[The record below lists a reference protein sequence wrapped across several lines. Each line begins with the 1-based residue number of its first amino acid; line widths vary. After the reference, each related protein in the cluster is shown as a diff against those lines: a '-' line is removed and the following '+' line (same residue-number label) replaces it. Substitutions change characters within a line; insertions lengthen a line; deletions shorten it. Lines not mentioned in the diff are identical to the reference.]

1 MDVWILIFGLVW
13 LVKVKN
19 VRGFG
24 SIAAFF
30 LTRSLIFLV
39 IFELYRMFNYFPSH
53 KIWYGEAQASSP
65 SLFPTITL
73 ETSST
78 RAIQAL

>member
-1 MDVWILIFGLVW
+1 MDVWILIFGLIW
-13 LVKVKN
+13 LVKVRN

-39 IFELYRMFNYFPSH
+39 ITVIYRMFKYFPSL
-53 KIWYGEAQASSP
+53 KIWSGEVLASFP
-65 SLFPTITL
+65 SQFPTITL
-73 ETSST
+73 ETSFT
-78 RAIQAL
+78 QVIQAH